1 MVFGVRSAV
10 TVGVATTLAGIVV
23 ALGLWNVVLA
33 ERRAQLDGALIAT
46 ANDAAAA
53 LEETLARQV
62 RELGFVAS
70 DWAREQ
76 FVAVASDWPREQP
89 VASPSL
95 HRRAERLIGM
105 REGLEA
111 MRWVPAAETLPG
123 AAADRAAAPGEI
135 REPDLALRFRW
146 LDGDPVSGEEAP
158 RRYAELSLPGVVDDR
173 VAGRLVARF
182 DMDVLLDRILAA
194 RATRYALGLRAASDD
209 GRPFYERG
217 EPAPEDR
224 RTRGWR
230 HETNIETPFGAQWRL
245 TALPTAD
252 FAAAR
257 LGPVPDYL
265 LAVGVALSIVLGILV
280 GVLGYA
286 VTAYDRQRATNRR
299 LVERERELTE
309 LTASLESRVA
319 ERTEELEDAVAEL
332 EAFNYSVSH
341 DLRSPL
347 GAILNFSSII
357 EEDHGKEL
365 GEDGLHLLARVK
377 QSATRGIGLLED
389 LLGLSR
395 AGRAAIEWEHVDLA
409 GAARSAFAEAAAAEG
424 GSDVDFHLDPLPTV
438 PGDARLI
445 GTVFEN
451 LFTNALK
458 YSRERDQRRIEVHAE
473 RDGDAVVVTVVDNG
487 CGFDM
492 RYAPKLFK
500 VFERLH
506 RDSEIE
512 GNGVGLAIVSRIIK
526 RHGGRVWADAKPGV
540 GARFSFSLP
549 TTPRHEEKR

>member
-1 MVFGVRSAV
+1 MFGVRTGTAA
-10 TVGVATTLAGIVV
+10 GIATTLAGIAV
-23 ALGLWNVVLA
+23 AFGLWSVLLD
-33 ERRAQLDGALIAT
+33 ERRAQVDGAITT
-46 ANDAAAA
+46 AARDAAAA
-53 LEETLARQV
+53 LEGTLAQQV
-62 RELGFVAS
+62 RELNFVAN
-70 DWAREQ
+70 DWAREH
-76 FVAVASDWPREQP
+76 P
-89 VASPSL
+89 VPSPAL
-95 HRRAERLIGM
+95 QRRAEHLIGM

-111 MRWVPAAETLPG
+111 VRWVPAPETPP
-123 AAADRAAAPGEI
+123 DRVEGRALSPEEI
-135 REPDLALRFRW
+135 RQPDLAIRFQW
-146 LDGDPVSGEEAP
+146 LDADAAGGA
-158 RRYAELSLPGVVDDR
+158 RGAGRHAELSLPGVVDGR
-173 VAGRLVARF
+173 VVGRLLARF
-182 DMDVLLDRILAA
+182 DMDVLLDRIFEA
-194 RATRYALGLRAASDD
+194 RATRYALSLRTEPGGSSA
-209 GRPFYERG
+209 FYERG
-217 EPAPEDR
+217 DPAPDDW
-224 RTRGWR
+224 RTSGWR
-230 HETNIETPFGAQWRL
+230 HETSVETPFGTDWKL
-245 TALPTAD
+245 TVRPTAE

-265 LAVGVALSIVLGILV
+265 LAVGVALSIVLGALV

-286 VTAYDRQRATNRR
+286 ITAYDRQRGTNRR
-299 LVERERELTE
+299 LVGRERELTE
-309 LTASLESRVA
+309 LAASLESRVA

-365 GEDGLHLLARVK
+365 GEDGLQLLARIK

-395 AGRAAIEWEHVDLA
+395 AGRAALEWERVDL
-409 GAARSAFAEAAAAEG
+409 GRAARTAFAQAEAAAAEG
-424 GSDVDFHLDPLPTV
+424 GGEVDFHVDALPTV
-438 PGDARLI
+438 EGDAHLL

-451 LFTNALK
+451 LFSNALK
-458 YSRERDQRRIEVHAE
+458 YSRERETRRIEVLSE
-473 RDGDAVVVTVVDNG
+473 REDDSVVVTVVDNG

-526 RHGGRVWADAKPGV
+526 RHGGRVWADATPGV

-549 TTPRHEEKR
+549 TDRRNEERR